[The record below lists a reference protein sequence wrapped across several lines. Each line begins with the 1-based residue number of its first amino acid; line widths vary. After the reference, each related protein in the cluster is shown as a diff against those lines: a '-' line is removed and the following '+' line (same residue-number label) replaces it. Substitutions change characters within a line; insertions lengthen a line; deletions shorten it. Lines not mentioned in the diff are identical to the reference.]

1 MRLALDAASRPG
13 RIECGT
19 NLLVSMS
26 FSMAQKGNWWIL
38 MKMKLDLEYL
48 KHSETIFNMC
58 VLSCPRFSGASF
70 GDGMKRSFNMVSP
83 GHLLDIY
90 LFFFRQG
97 EILWNTSNIIIDQ
110 STNFPQPIL
119 CPSGLGNGSVEP
131 SRWLSQLNHDGIIKM
146 FREWCVSSVV
156 GKKQCNLRK
165 NMTYSCHSSRTPPSE
180 TVWTLWYANRWP
192 EYMYT
197 NHCALQDWI
206 LKWFK

>member
-58 VLSCPRFSGASF
+58 ALSCPRFSGASF

-97 EILWNTSNIIIDQ
+97 DHFVKHIKHYHWPINQFST
-110 STNFPQPIL
+110 TNFMPFWFGKWVGWTFQMTFPAQPRWYHQDVSWMVCVISCGEKTVQFAKEYDLFMPQ
-119 CPSGLGNGSVEP
+119 
-131 SRWLSQLNHDGIIKM
+131 Q
-146 FREWCVSSVV
+146 
-156 GKKQCNLRK
+156 
-165 NMTYSCHSSRTPPSE
+165 
-180 TVWTLWYANRWP
+180 
-192 EYMYT
+192 
-197 NHCALQDWI
+197 
-206 LKWFK
+206 